1 MSEQQQAPSA
11 HLEISQVSKV
21 FDTQSGMFKA
31 LDNVHVKIAE
41 GEFISLIGHSGCG
54 KSTVLNIVAGLT
66 DATEGGVI
74 LEGREVRGPGPERA
88 VVFQNHALFPWL
100 TVYENVAIA
109 VKHVFRGRKTKA
121 EMRDWILH
129 NLELVHMGHAADKRP
144 DEISGGMKQRVG
156 IARALAMEPRVLLMD
171 EPFGALD
178 ALTRAHL
185 QDSLMEI
192 HQRLNNTVIMITHDV
207 DEAVLLSDRIVM
219 MTNGPAATVGEI
231 LQVDLLRPRKRL
243 ELADDPHYN
252 HLRAEVLHFL
262 HERHAKPD
270 VPASAPADSAEAPA
284 DPDTA
289 AGTEQPA
296 ARSSSGSGRV
306 PAGRPLEIG
315 YIPLTDAAPLVV
327 AHELGLFRQE
337 GVDVSLVR
345 ETSWASIRDKV
356 AIGMLDGA
364 QMLAPMPLA
373 ASVGAGGPKQ
383 ALTAPMTLSQGG
395 NGLTVSR
402 DLFRDMC
409 DLDPDLSSD
418 RRRAPAALRTVVEQ
432 RAARGR
438 QRLTFGVVFPSSSHN
453 YLLRHWLASGG
464 IDPDRDVRLVV
475 IPPPQMV
482 TNLDVGNVAGFCV
495 GEPWNTVAVERGIG
509 VTLATSAE
517 LWPDHVEKVFGV
529 GETLSRRRPE
539 ALAGLL
545 RALNTAGRWLEDR
558 THIQDIARLLASP
571 HYLNQSVDDLL
582 PTLSGQFRFAREL
595 DPEPVRIQR
604 FTHDAS
610 ARPDAASAL
619 WWLTQMYRWG
629 QLERPVAMTNATA
642 AVYGAE
648 VFDQVLGAPA
658 QASAPNTR
666 ILGPEFDPARP
677 LDYLNQLP
685 IDAKP
690 AWLAAAL
697 GREAA

>member
-21 FDTQSGMFKA
+21 FDTQSGTFKA

-100 TVYENVAIA
+100 TVFENVAIA

-243 ELADDPHYN
+243 DLADDPHYN

-270 VPASAPADSAEAPA
+270 VPTSSPAPAAEVA
-284 DPDTA
+284 DEQLPTQPTGVAA
-289 AGTEQPA
+289 AGE
-296 ARSSSGSGRV
+296 GRA

-315 YIPLTDAAPLVV
+315 YIPLTDAAPLIV

-337 GVDVSLVR
+337 GLDVTLVR

-383 ALTAPMTLSQGG
+383 MLTAPMTLSQGG
-395 NGLTVSR
+395 NGITVSR

-409 DLDPDLSSD
+409 DVDPELSGD
-418 RRRAPAALRTVVEQ
+418 RRRAPAALRQVVEQ

-495 GEPWNTVAVERGIG
+495 GEPWNTVAVERGMG
-509 VTLATSAE
+509 VTLSTSAE

-529 GETLSRRRPE
+529 GEALSRRRPD
-539 ALAGLL
+539 ALAGVL
-545 RALNTAGRWLEDR
+545 RALNTAGRWLEDDAH
-558 THIQDIARLLASP
+558 TQEIASLLASQ

-582 PTLSGQFRFAREL
+582 PTLSGQFRFAQEL

-648 VFDQVLGAPA
+648 CFDQLLDGSAGTR
-658 QASAPNTR
+658 APNTQ
-666 ILGPEFDPARP
+666 ILGTTFDPARP

-685 IDAKP
+685 IGAKP
-690 AWLAAAL
+690 SWLAAAL